1 MLINITGR
9 NAKKLP
15 VNNGINF
22 PSLAINPYKQ
32 YTTKDTTIIRIVAS
46 VLYLF

>member
-9 NAKKLP
+9 NTKSTP

-32 YTTKDTTIIRIVAS
+32 STTKDTRIIRIVAS
-46 VLYLF
+46 VFYFF